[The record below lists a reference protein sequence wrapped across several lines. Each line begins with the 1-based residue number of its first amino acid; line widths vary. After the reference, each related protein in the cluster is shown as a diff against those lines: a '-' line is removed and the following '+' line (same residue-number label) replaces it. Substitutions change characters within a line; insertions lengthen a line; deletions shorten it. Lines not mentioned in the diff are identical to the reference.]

1 MRTNSLFS
9 KLLIAAG
16 FVFIAFPALFVA
28 AAWVAGIFVP
38 IAEVDV
44 PIPLKD
50 VRVHHQLRQGRWE
63 AIVENG
69 SGSARIKLW
78 EEWGPADYATF
89 YTTPDGNLVIIGGA
103 STTIIDLNA
112 KTSPQVMA
120 SQYWPAPASSDQWH
134 FIGTVER
141 TGASE
146 MIFRPSPETPECIPL
161 FGEGWV
167 PYRPQYHSQGSCPRQ
182 EDAT

>member
-16 FVFIAFPALFVA
+16 FMFIAFPALFAA
-28 AAWVAGIFVP
+28 AAWFAGP
-38 IAEVDV
+38 IVGVDV
-44 PIPLKD
+44 PIPWKD
-50 VRVHHQLRQGRWE
+50 VRVHHQLRQGSWE
-63 AIVENG
+63 AVVENG
-69 SGSARIKLW
+69 SGSARIQLW

-103 STTIIDLNA
+103 STTIIELDA
-112 KTSPQVMA
+112 RPSPQVMDPKN
-120 SQYWPAPASSDQWH
+120 WPAPASSDQWH

-141 TGASE
+141 TGAWE
-146 MIFRPSPETPECIPL
+146 MIFTPPSETPECIPL

-167 PYRPQYHSQGSCPRQ
+167 PYRSQYHSKHFCPWQ